1 MKKCT
6 LWLHSLVLSTALIG
20 SALAYQDQDAA
31 STSKKDTSD
40 SSVPADNTKVNK
52 RDRNKSEP
60 TAGQQS
66 NAKTD
71 RELTRKIRQ
80 ALVKDKDLST
90 YAHNV
95 KVIARNGTVTLKG
108 PVRSE
113 EEKKAVEA
121 KAAEVAGGAS
131 ITNELEVAPPKHKSK
146 EKTTKTS

>member
-1 MKKCT
+1 MKKRT

-20 SALAYQDQDAA
+20 SAFAYQGQDAA
-31 STSKKDTSD
+31 STRKKDTSD

-52 RDRNKSEP
+52 RDRNKEEP

-95 KVIARNGTVTLKG
+95 KVITRNGTVTLKG

-113 EEKKAVEA
+113 DEKKAVEA

-146 EKTTKTS
+146 EKTS

>member
-1 MKKCT
+1 MKKST
-6 LWLHSLVLSTALIG
+6 QWLHSFVLSSALIG
-20 SALAYQDQDAA
+20 SAFAYQAQDAA

-52 RDRNKSEP
+52 RDRSKSEP
-60 TAGQQS
+60 TADQQS
-66 NAKTD
+66 NAGAD

-146 EKTTKTS
+146 DKTT